1 MPSHTALI
9 AALAAAAAALAAAAP
24 APTAAAV
31 AAPLGFACNVL
42 ADPSSSCMLPW
53 PDDFFRSTT
62 WDASAAPTLLL
73 RNATLPVSDA
83 GAVIDPVAGGWDG
96 ATGPTGFSPL
106 GPIVAYLP
114 GLSLEL
120 SGLPRLFSVGDGG
133 ARLAIVNAATG
144 ARVPCWAELD
154 HSGDSATDPTPYERA
169 LLIWPAERLE
179 DGTEYLVAIRN
190 ATDEAG
196 APVAPSDGFR
206 ALVYGI
212 PTQDPAVEQSRARF
226 ERIFALLEAAPLGFA
241 RRELTLAWSFT
252 TNSRADLTQRMLHMR
267 DDAFARIAADNG
279 GSVRYTIGQVEE
291 APAPGV
297 ARRVHGQFFVPC
309 YLPYDAVPA
318 LDSHLVLDAATG
330 LPVFQSL
337 TPFDFEVVIPAS
349 VANGSRAAGGVLQY
363 GHGLFGDHGEVEEGY
378 LAAQADAAGWVLA
391 AADWIG
397 LSEYDEPTV
406 IVMLAS
412 NFSEFRIVP
421 DRLHQGMLNALV
433 LMHMLAPGQAFLQDK
448 ALAFA
453 TAPPGGVVSAN
464 ASQRFYTGNSQG
476 GIMGAMYM
484 GVSTDVVQGVLGVGG
499 APYAVLLPR
508 STDFADL
515 FDLLRLRYPRSLDR
529 MLSIALFQLL
539 WDRADG
545 SGYASYITAPSGAAG
560 GPGVLPGTPSHRA
573 VWHYGL
579 GDAQVTWLGC
589 HLVSRSAGAVMF
601 ASNVREG
608 NETLAQFPKVA
619 DDAVLAS
626 GNAVM
631 GFDFGFPVVPFVNV
645 PPSDGHDAHECPR
658 RAPDAQAQM
667 RRFFETGEIV
677 NTCGGACVSA
687 PTC

>member
-1 MPSHTALI
+1 MINSLV
-9 AALAAAAAALAAAAP
+9 AALSLVLPLASASAD
-24 APTAAAV
+24 
-31 AAPLGFACNVL
+31 LGFACNPL
-42 ADPSSSCMLPW
+42 APPSSSCMLPW

-62 WDASAAPTLLL
+62 WDAGAAPTLLL
-73 RNATLPVSDA
+73 RNASLPVSDA
-83 GAVIDPVAGGWDG
+83 GAAIDPVAGGWDG
-96 ATGPTGFSPL
+96 PTGPTGFSPL

-120 SGLPRLFSVGDGG
+120 SALPRLWSVGDGG
-133 ARLAIVNAATG
+133 ARLALVNAATG

-169 LLIWPAERLE
+169 LLIWPAVRLE
-179 DGTEYLVAIRN
+179 DGTEYLVALRN
-190 ATDEAG
+190 ATDDAG
-196 APVAPSDGFR
+196 SLISPSDGFR

-226 ERIFALLEAAPLGFA
+226 ERIFALLAAAPLGFP

-309 YLPYDAVPA
+309 YLPDDALPS
-318 LDSHLVLDAATG
+318 LGSHLVLDAASG

-337 TPFDFEVVIPAS
+337 TPFDFEIVIPAS
-349 VANGSRAAGGVLQY
+349 VANGSRAAAGVLQY

-378 LAAQADAAGWVLA
+378 LADQADAAGWVLA
-391 AADWIG
+391 ATDWIG

-412 NFSEFRIVP
+412 NFTEFRIVP
-421 DRLHQGMLNALV
+421 DRLHQGMLNSLV
-433 LMHMLAPGQAFLQDK
+433 LMRMLAPGQAFLADK

-453 TAPPGGVVSAN
+453 AAPAGVVSLN

-476 GIMGAMYM
+476 GIMGAVYLAA
-484 GVSTDVVQGVLGVGG
+484 STDVVQGVLGVGG
-499 APYAVLLPR
+499 APYALLLPR
-508 STDFADL
+508 STDFGAL
-515 FDLLRLRYPRSLDR
+515 FDLLRVRYPRSLDR
-529 MLSIALFQLL
+529 MLSIAFFQLL
-539 WDRADG
+539 WDRMDG
-545 SGYASYITAPSGAAG
+545 SGWSAYITAPSGAAG
-560 GPGVLPGTPSHRA
+560 GAGVLPGTPSHRA

-579 GDAQVTWLGC
+579 GDAQVSWLGC
-589 HLVSRSAGAVMF
+589 HLASRAAGAVMF
-601 ASNVREG
+601 ASNVHEG
-608 NETLAQFPKVA
+608 NETLAQFAKVA
-619 DDAVLAS
+619 DDAVVRS
-626 GNAVM
+626 GNVVM
-631 GFDFGFPVVPFVNV
+631 GFDFGFPDVPFVNV

-658 RAPDAQAQM
+658 RAPNAQAQM
-667 RRFFETGEIV
+667 RRFFETGDIV